1 MPQALE
7 KIVTCYRCGHRWTED
22 LARRAKKIGTIY
34 KGEQKLRSET
44 YELQCPNCGIVNML
58 DVTFEETRDA

>member
-1 MPQALE
+1 MSQSIE
-7 KIVTCYRCGHRWTED
+7 KAVTCYRCGHRWTED
-22 LARRAKKIGTIY
+22 LAQRAKETGWIY

-44 YELQCPNCGIVNML
+44 YRLICPNCGTVRML